1 MTNEIRL
8 AQFFKITTAR
18 WWDNTEGEFKSG
30 KTRRYQNYF
39 VRQTITFGGEEYE
52 FAPFQVQGSVSSLN
66 GDNSQIQVLF
76 PATEYAIKLVE
87 EGSGNRKSSLSLYT
101 RTVPE
106 GSTGTVSDAGPIEH
120 YIGLGAGFSADTIE
134 LRFNTAVD
142 SVASNF
148 PAQRLSEENVGI
160 LPLDSTLSLR

>member
-8 AQFFKITTAR
+8 VQFFKIQTAR
-18 WWDNTEGEFKSG
+18 SWNNSTNSFDNSFV
-30 KTRRYQNYF
+30 RRYQNYF
-39 VRQTITFGGEEYE
+39 MQQTITFGDEAYE

-87 EGSGNRKSSLSLYT
+87 LGGGNRKSSLTLYT
-101 RTVPE
+101 RSVPRN
-106 GSTGTVSDAGPIEH
+106 STGAVSSSGPTEQ

-134 LRFNTAVD
+134 LRFNTAAD

-148 PAQRLSEENVGI
+148 PAQRLNQENVGI
-160 LPLDSTLSLR
+160 LPLDSALSLR

>member
-8 AQFFKITTAR
+8 VQFFELETAK

-66 GDNSQIQVLF
+66 GDNFQIQVLF
-76 PATEYAIKLVE
+76 PAIEYAIRLVE
-87 EGSGNRKSSLSLYT
+87 EGNGNRKSSLSLYT

-106 GSTGTVSDAGPIEH
+106 GSTGTVSDVGPIEH

-160 LPLDSTLSLR
+160 LPLDSALSLR